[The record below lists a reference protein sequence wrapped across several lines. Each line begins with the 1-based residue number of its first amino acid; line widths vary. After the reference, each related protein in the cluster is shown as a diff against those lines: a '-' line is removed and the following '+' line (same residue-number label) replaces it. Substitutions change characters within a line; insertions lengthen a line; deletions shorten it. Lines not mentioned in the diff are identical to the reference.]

1 MIFEEEL
8 NKSGSRGLNR
18 STTYGTVAAAACGL
32 IVCLRFATSNAFPS
46 SADAD
51 ADAGACIAMVWFL
64 LASLLRCHRKPT
76 TSNRNKMPPPI
87 PAPTVTQELALL
99 LPLLLLVTVFVE
111 VADAVVGAAVGFAM
125 VTTTGAATVAA
136 G

>member
-1 MIFEEEL
+1 MTFEEEL
-8 NKSGSRGLNR
+8 NKSGSKGLNG
-18 STTYGTVAAAACGL
+18 STMYGTVAAAACGL
-32 IVCLRFATSNAFPS
+32 TFCLRFATSSASSS

-51 ADAGACIAMVWFL
+51 AGSCIAMVWFL
-64 LASLLRCHRKPT
+64 LASLLLCHRKPT
-76 TSNRNKMPPPI
+76 TNNRSKTPPPI

-111 VADAVVGAAVGFAM
+111 VADAVVGAAVGFAIE
-125 VTTTGAATVAA
+125 TTVGAATVAA